1 MSGEYTSNLELK
13 RAWDASDSASA
24 ANKIAAERYAR
35 AVFHKDGRKR
45 KALGDDQQAV
55 MNAISRPGSGSYPGA
70 GWRYGSHSLTV
81 RVLNTL
87 VRRGLV
93 WRWAMPYHPFHNSD
107 RVIYDDVYTLP
118 DRTPGLAEHY
128 SAGPPI
134 LTWPVGDRR
143 FPDGL
148 QSLKG
153 GDNG

>member
-1 MSGEYTSNLELK
+1 MTNLELK

-107 RVIYDDVYTLP
+107 RVVYDYVWTLP
-118 DRTPGLAEHY
+118 DRTPGHSQPAN
-128 SAGPPI
+128 SAGPPV
-134 LTWPVGDRR
+134 LTWPVGDRQV
-143 FPDGL
+143 PDGL
-148 QSLKG
+148 QNLKG
-153 GDNG
+153 GDDE

>member
-1 MSGEYTSNLELK
+1 MTRQELK

-24 ANKIAAERYAR
+24 ANKIAAERYAMAPWR
-35 AVFHKDGRKR
+35 KDGSKR
-45 KALGDDQQAV
+45 KALGVDQQAV
-55 MNAISRPGSGSYPGA
+55 MNAIGRPGSGSYPGA

-107 RVIYDDVYTLP
+107 RVVYDYVWTLP
-118 DRTPGLAEHY
+118 DRTPGHSQPAN
-128 SAGPPI
+128 SAGPPV
-134 LTWPVGDRR
+134 LTWPVGNRQI
-143 FPDGL
+143 PDGL
-148 QSLKG
+148 QKLEG